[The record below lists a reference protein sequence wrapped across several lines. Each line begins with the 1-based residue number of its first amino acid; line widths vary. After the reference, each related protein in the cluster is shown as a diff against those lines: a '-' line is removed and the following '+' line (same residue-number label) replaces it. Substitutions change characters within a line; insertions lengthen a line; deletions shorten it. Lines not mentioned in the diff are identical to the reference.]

1 MALSYIVLVFLIF
14 FIYNLTI
21 TYRAGI
27 QFHLRPYN
35 ILFIL
40 IFIYSLSVPFYY
52 NVFGTTYYGEEFNDF
67 HYSIYYLTCLMS
79 LLALTFADILFIK
92 KYLKLSLITSNK
104 LNLTSY
110 RTIVLIALFVFF
122 FLLKL
127 KNFNIF
133 NVISYGENALSSR
146 ELARTNKFSGV
157 EDIFFEQ
164 IPNFFIFT
172 STFILIWKK
181 GYARFIWVPI
191 SLYIISI
198 AFISGSRGYILQ
210 VILPFLVFMLY
221 RSRKY
226 NPYFLLFFL
235 AFGLIV
241 SNFIE
246 IFRSLTVF
254 DLNYLFDV
262 VINNSF
268 NLEQIIASSGELS
281 VSVNLLKLIKELN
294 YSTESFQYGQSFI
307 EQLSTF
313 IPNGLL
319 PYRPLIASEKF
330 VYLFYN
336 DIYNIGG
343 GYGFFILQDG
353 YWDFGVF
360 GSMVSMFLFMI
371 LLNSIFIFFYRKFKE
386 GSVFY
391 FFLLVIFIKNMVVF
405 SVRSGIIASL
415 KALWID
421 FIPLVVFFTIIHFL
435 NLIFWK
441 KALK

>member
-1 MALSYIVLVFLIF
+1 MELSYIVLVFLIF
-14 FIYNLTI
+14 FSYNLTI
-21 TYRAGI
+21 INRAKI

-40 IFIYSLSVPFYY
+40 IFIYSLSVPFYF
-52 NVFGTTYYGEEFNDF
+52 NVFGTTYYGEEYSEN
-67 HYSIYYLTCLMS
+67 HYSIYYLTCFAS
-79 LLALTFADILFIK
+79 LLSLTLADILFIK
-92 KYLKLSLITSNK
+92 KFKKLSLITENK
-104 LNLTSY
+104 LNLTPY
-110 RTIVLIALFVFF
+110 RTIVLVVLFLFF
-122 FLLKL
+122 FLIKL

-146 ELARTNKFSGV
+146 ELARTNKLSGV
-157 EDIFFEQ
+157 EDILFEQ

-181 GYARFIWVPI
+181 GFTRYIWVPI
-191 SLYIISI
+191 SLYVISI

-221 RSRKY
+221 LGRKY
-226 NPYFLLFFL
+226 NPFLLLFFL
-235 AFGLIV
+235 GFSLVV

-246 IFRSLTVF
+246 IFRSLSVF
-254 DLNYLFDV
+254 DLNYIFDLV
-262 VINNSF
+262 VNNSF
-268 NLEQIIASSGELS
+268 NLKYIIASSGELS

-294 YSTESFQYGQSFI
+294 NSTESFQYGLGFI

-319 PYRPLIASEKF
+319 SYRPLIASEKF

-336 DIYNIGG
+336 EIYTIGG

-353 YWDFGVF
+353 YWDFGVL
-360 GSMVSMFLFMI
+360 GSVVSMFLYMI
-371 LLNSIFIFFYRKFKE
+371 LLNSVFILFFRKFKE

-391 FFLLVIFIKNMVVF
+391 FFLFVIFIKNMVIF

-415 KALWID
+415 KALWLD
-421 FIPLVVFFTIIHFL
+421 FIPLVIFFILIHSL
-435 NLIFWK
+435 NLLFWK
-441 KALK
+441 KASK